1 MIRHSDYYY
10 DYLPTF
16 AKPKCKYDISRT
28 KFVKKLETAHVFLL
42 ISLPIF
48 FQSGPHKNHFLSYL
62 KCRTNFSDG
71 EKQPTHNE
79 SKIQPRACELLLGL
93 FVNCLQI

>member
-48 FQSGPHKNHFLSYL
+48 FQSGPHKNHF
-62 KCRTNFSDG
+62 
-71 EKQPTHNE
+71 
-79 SKIQPRACELLLGL
+79 
-93 FVNCLQI
+93 FVLP